1 MEHGKNARNAA
12 DQSGKYRC
20 ENCGHS
26 TSHPLK
32 VAHVF
37 CCAQCLVHYYTRS
50 GRIAD
55 NLNSLVELRSELIR
69 QIEEKRGSKIITMVH
84 REEHGTKP
92 RHRPY
97 ITIEDSE
104 EILYSIRSTKDD
116 TPIDFIL
123 HCPGGV
129 IMPAEQIALAVHRH
143 PAGVSV
149 IVPHYAMSGAT
160 LIALAAK
167 EIVMDPYSVLGP
179 LDPQINGYPSPSL
192 IKLTEIKKTDFV
204 SDEMLLLADIA
215 AKSLRQMNAFI
226 VSLINDRLGAEKAA
240 AIAQFLTGGYLT
252 HDRPITAEDAQ
263 SLGLPVKMGV
273 PDEIRQLMRLYKY
286 TSQRHGSWYSVPC
299 GSEHPSLRQ

>member
-1 MEHGKNARNAA
+1 MEHSKNMRKAS
-12 DQSGKYRC
+12 DQSDKSVC

-26 TSHPLK
+26 TSHPLR

-37 CCAQCLVHYYTRS
+37 CCAQCLVHYYAMS
-50 GRIAD
+50 GRIHD
-55 NLNSLVELRSELIR
+55 SLSSLVELRSELIR
-69 QIEEKRGSKIITMVH
+69 KVEEERGSKIITMIH

-92 RHRPY
+92 RYRPS

-104 EILYSIRSTKDD
+104 EILYSLRSTKDD
-116 TPIDFIL
+116 MPIDFIL
-123 HCPGGV
+123 HCPGGMV
-129 IMPAEQIALAVHRH
+129 MPAEQIALAVNRH
-143 PAGVSV
+143 PGGVSV

-167 EIVMDPYSVLGP
+167 QIVMDPYSVLGP
-179 LDPQINGYPSPSL
+179 LDPQISGYPSPSL
-192 IKLTEIKKTDFV
+192 IKLTEMKKTDFV

-215 AKSLRQMNAFI
+215 GKSLRQMKAFI
-226 VSLINDRLGAEKAA
+226 VSLLRDRLGSEKAV
-240 AIAQFLTGGYLT
+240 AIAEFLTGGYLT

-273 PDEIRQLMRLYKY
+273 PDEIQQLMRLYKY

-299 GSEHPSLRQ
+299 GK